1 MKIINNTTGTL
12 HWDTSVSS
20 GGGDCGDLAP
30 GASYNY
36 PLGAGETCS
45 FSVVTTNAISY
56 DNVGSDALLVIS
68 SRLEDGG
75 AKR

>member
-1 MKIINNTTGTL
+1 
-12 HWDTSVSS
+12 
-20 GGGDCGDLAP
+20 
-30 GASYNY
+30 
-36 PLGAGETCS
+36 
-45 FSVVTTNAISY
+45 VTTNAISY